1 MEIIYTTTIH
11 PIRNS
16 LTGEVLFEK
25 GWVKKSKAKKN
36 LDESKKIGSY
46 AEKGLFS
53 VMTSYNKLFFD
64 NKKQYEQ
71 WIDNERMTLK
81 NENESDSDSDSDSDS
96 EDDESD
102 SESDSE
108 DDTGFGI
115 DLLFKETGKKR
126 WADVI

>member
-11 PIRNS
+11 PIRNA
-16 LTGEVLFEK
+16 LTREVLFEK

-46 AEKGLFS
+46 SEKGLFS
-53 VMTSYNKLFFD
+53 VMTSYTKLFFK
-64 NKKQYEQ
+64 NEKQYEE
-71 WIDNERMTLK
+71 WIENDRMPLDNESDS
-81 NENESDSDSDSDSDS
+81 ENDSDSDSDS
-96 EDDESD
+96 DDESD

-115 DLLFKETGKKR
+115 DLLFSETGKKR
-126 WADVI
+126 WADIV

>member
-11 PIRNS
+11 PIRNA

-46 AEKGLFS
+46 SEKGLYS
-53 VMTSYNKLFFD
+53 VMTSYNKLFFKND
-64 NKKQYEQ
+64 KQYEQ
-71 WIDNERMTLK
+71 WIDNDRMALD
-81 NENESDSDSDSDSDS
+81 NESDSDSDSDSES
-96 EDDESD
+96 ESDD

-115 DLLFKETGKKR
+115 DLLFSETGKKR
-126 WADVI
+126 WADIV

>member
-11 PIRNS
+11 PIRNA

-46 AEKGLFS
+46 SEKGLFS
-53 VMTSYNKLFFD
+53 VMTSYNKLFFK
-64 NKKQYEQ
+64 NEKQYEE
-71 WIDNERMTLK
+71 WIDNDRTTLD
-81 NENESDSDSDSDSDS
+81 NEEDSDSDSDS

>member
-11 PIRNS
+11 PIRNA

-46 AEKGLFS
+46 SEKGLFS
-53 VMTSYNKLFFD
+53 VMTSYNKLFFK
-64 NKKQYEQ
+64 NEKQYEE
-71 WIDNERMTLK
+71 WIYNDRTTLDNE
-81 NENESDSDSDSDSDS
+81 EDSDSDSDS